1 MYYEWS
7 SSSSSSSRCVC
18 NAGKRERAPC
28 NLAAAEN
35 RENRKVKMK
44 LQVVKESGER
54 VAFSRSLHTPQTLSL
69 SVYVCVC
76 VSYTGGKRE
85 NDIRNVNNEKASAK
99 EMTSTGGLRR

>member
-1 MYYEWS
+1 MYYER

-54 VAFSRSLHTPQTLSL
+54 YRSRVLCIHTRP

-76 VSYTGGKRE
+76 VCVLRTLGEKGERHSKRE
-85 NDIRNVNNEKASAK
+85 Q
-99 EMTSTGGLRR
+99 